1 MTNAD
6 VMEAPQP
13 TTNDRPSGGS
23 AFPMTRWSL
32 IAGARADESAVVHAA
47 LAQLCEH
54 YWHPIYAFLRRSGH
68 HQQDAEDLTQSF
80 FASLLGREV
89 FARVNSEGG
98 KLRTYLLA
106 SLKNHLANERRAAGR
121 QKRGGGAVAIPID
134 SEESE
139 RRIEKEL
146 VDEMTPERAFDRAW
160 VLTLLNKVLASL
172 EREYLDAGKNN
183 IFQALRLQLVERGEG
198 SNHADV
204 AARLGMSEGAV
215 RVAAHRLRSRYR
227 EMLVQE
233 VAETVDGV
241 DAVGAELE
249 FLVRT
254 LN

>member
-1 MTNAD
+1 MNDAAA
-6 VMEAPQP
+6 MEAPQS
-13 TTNDRPSGGS
+13 TTNERTFGGS
-23 AFPMTRWSL
+23 AFPATRWSL
-32 IAGARADESAVVHAA
+32 IASARADESAIVQAA

-68 HQQDAEDLTQSF
+68 PQQDAEDLTQGF

-89 FARVNSEGG
+89 FARVNREGG
-98 KLRTYLLA
+98 KLRTYLLT

-121 QKRGGGAVAIPID
+121 QKRGGGAVVIPID
-134 SEESE
+134 AEESE

-160 VLTLLNKVLASL
+160 VLTLLNKVLAAL
-172 EREYLDAGKNN
+172 ELEYREAGKDGV
-183 IFQALRLQLVERGEG
+183 FQALRSQLVERGEG
-198 SNHADV
+198 ATHGDL
-204 AARLGMSEGAV
+204 AAQLGMSEGAV
-215 RVAAHRLRSRYR
+215 RVAAHRLRTRYR